1 MENSQLLEKNYK
13 HIKTKQLK
21 LQSRCLKYLFTGTRF
36 REKSY
41 CRLNT
46 QTKKKKTALDKL
58 RFIF

>member
-21 LQSRCLKYLFTGTRF
+21 LQSPLSEIFVYRNPFQ
-36 REKSY
+36 REIS
-41 CRLNT
+41 L
-46 QTKKKKTALDKL
+46 QTKYSNEKKTALDKL